1 MIDRQRFLADLGPY
15 GEVLYDA
22 ARKALNR
29 PDGRSAA
36 LEQLLTELPETD
48 PSLFELD
55 RDSVTIGRKA
65 DLNQHQAGRLEGVLK
80 GLKPWRK
87 GPFTLFG
94 IDIDSEWNSALKWR
108 RVAPHIDSLH
118 NRKVLDVGCSNGYYL
133 FRMAAAQPRLL
144 LGIEPYKA
152 YYYQFLAL
160 QRYLHL
166 PGTYCLPLR
175 LEDLPAMNTWFDAVF
190 CMGILYHR
198 RSPLDTLTR
207 LRQMLTANG
216 QLILETLILPGD
228 GETALCP
235 RDRYARMRNV
245 FFIPT
250 VKSLQTWL
258 ERCGFDRIR
267 CVDVTPT
274 TIEEQ
279 RKTVWIDSN
288 SLETFLD
295 PRDGTRTVEG
305 YPAPTRAVLIAS
317 PKQTRISRT

>member
-1 MIDRQRFLADLGPY
+1 MIDPKRFLEEMVPHGKILH
-15 GEVLYDA
+15 DA
-22 ARKALNR
+22 VQRTLEKPDAR
-29 PDGRSAA
+29 GAA
-36 LEQLLTELPETD
+36 LKQLITKLPQAD
-48 PSLFELD
+48 PSRIELD
-55 RDSVTIGRKA
+55 RDRVTIGKRS
-65 DLNQHQAGRLEGVLK
+65 DLTPSQTGLLEGVLK

-108 RVAPHIDSLH
+108 RVAPHIDPLR

-152 YYYQFLAL
+152 YYYQYLAL
-160 QRYLHL
+160 QNYLHL
-166 PGTYCLPLR
+166 PGTYCLPLK
-175 LEDLPAMNTWFDAVF
+175 LEDLPDMGAWFDAVF

-207 LRQMLTANG
+207 LRKMLTASG
-216 QLILETLILPGD
+216 QLILETLIIPGD

-235 RDRYARMRNV
+235 NDRYARMRNV

-250 VKSLQTWL
+250 VKCLKTWL
-258 ERCGFDRIR
+258 ERCGFGRVR
-267 CVDVTPT
+267 CVDITPT
-274 TIEEQ
+274 TLEEQ
-279 RKTVWIDSN
+279 RKTAWIDSD

-295 PRDGTRTVEG
+295 PRDDTRTVEG
-305 YPAPTRAVLIAS
+305 HPAPIRAVMIAS
-317 PKQTRISRT
+317 PK

>member
-1 MIDRQRFLADLGPY
+1 MIDPKRFFEEMGPY
-15 GEVLYDA
+15 GEILHSAVQ
-22 ARKALNR
+22 RALEK
-29 PDGRSAA
+29 PDGRGAA
-36 LEQLLTELPETD
+36 LRQLLTGLPRVD
-48 PSLFELD
+48 PSLVELD
-55 RDSVTIGRKA
+55 RDRVTIGRRS
-65 DLNQHQAGRLEGVLK
+65 DLTPSQAGLLEGVLK

-144 LGIEPYKA
+144 IGIEPYKA
-152 YYYQFLAL
+152 YYCQYLAL
-160 QRYLHL
+160 QHYLHL

-175 LEDLPAMNTWFDAVF
+175 MEDLPDMDAWFDAVF

-207 LRQMLTANG
+207 LRKMLTASG
-216 QLILETLILPGD
+216 QLILETLIIPGG

-250 VKSLQTWL
+250 VKCLQTWL
-258 ERCGFDRIR
+258 ERCGFGRIR
-267 CVDVTPT
+267 CVDITPT
-274 TIEEQ
+274 TLEEQ
-279 RKTVWIDSN
+279 RKTAWIDSN

-295 PRDGTRTVEG
+295 PRDDTRTVEG
-305 YPAPTRAVLIAS
+305 HPAPVRAVMIAS
-317 PKQTRISRT
+317 PK